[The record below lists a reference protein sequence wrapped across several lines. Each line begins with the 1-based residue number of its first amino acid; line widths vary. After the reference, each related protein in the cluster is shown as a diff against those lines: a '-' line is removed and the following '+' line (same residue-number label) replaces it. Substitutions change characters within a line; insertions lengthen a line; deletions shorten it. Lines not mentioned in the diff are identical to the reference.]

1 MNNSSASTPTKEAK
15 IASIRKY
22 PLLECGSQ
30 LEKDSIIHS
39 KARLRASLRAILTRD
54 VNGNFLIARQP
65 VFASAADSLCG
76 KTANL
81 IRLREIFRAAKKT
94 LGVNRKPRGTAI
106 LAIPEGLQSGR

>member
-1 MNNSSASTPTKEAK
+1 MTMNDRSAAIPAKEAK

-22 PLLECGSQ
+22 PLPECGSQ

-54 VNGNFLIARQP
+54 VNRNFLIARQS
-65 VFASAADSLCG
+65 VFTPAADGLCG

-81 IRLREIFRAAKKT
+81 IGLREIFRAHGKKNIGCESRT
-94 LGVNRKPRGTAI
+94 
-106 LAIPEGLQSGR
+106 EG

>member
-1 MNNSSASTPTKEAK
+1 MNNSSAAIPTKEAK

-39 KARLRASLRAILTRD
+39 KARLRASSRAILTRD

-65 VFASAADSLCG
+65 VFASAADSMCG

-81 IRLREIFRAAKKT
+81 IRLSEILRAHGKKNIGSESSTERATDSGNARETPIR
-94 LGVNRKPRGTAI
+94 
-106 LAIPEGLQSGR
+106 